1 MVWIENISYIVAFI
15 ISAGMAAI
23 GIMVSYQI
31 YQQNKKPIF
40 SILLYQQI
48 FLFSFLFYG
57 IWGNMALL
65 TIISDLNLNET
76 IEGKLVFFVPIIGI
90 PFMVV
95 SWFMLLKF
103 AFNLNGYKFTKGFI
117 FGYFPTFVVVVFTLG
132 FLIHKEMIVIPAN
145 ADLFVIRIL
154 AGLNLVVHLFFI
166 LPFLKTK
173 RNTTLLIETGF
184 SRKWALWFLLVTIL
198 YSVAL
203 VFFTVFGFISI
214 CVSIV
219 FLFGAAVF
227 IPIII
232 RIKSVSNE
240 SNKNMDFDTFCK
252 LYEISKRESEI
263 VMEICEGLSN
273 KAISEKL
280 FITLQTVKDH
290 NHRIYTKTGVKSRVQ
305 LANLVR
311 EKTGQK
317 LFFKKQIFL

>member
-1 MVWIENISYIVAFI
+1 MVWIENISYIIAFI
-15 ISAGMAAI
+15 ISAGMAAV
-23 GIMVSYQI
+23 GIMTSFQLYHQH
-31 YQQNKKPIF
+31 KKPIF

-57 IWGNMALL
+57 IWGNMALH
-65 TIISDLNLNET
+65 TIIGDLKLNEV

-117 FGYFPTFVVVVFTLG
+117 FGYFPTFMIVVFSLG
-132 FLIHKEMIVIPAN
+132 FLIHKEIISIPIN

-154 AGLNLVVHLFFI
+154 AGLNLLVHIFFI
-166 LPFLKTK
+166 LPFLNPK

-184 SRKWALWFLLVTIL
+184 IRKWALVFLAITIL
-198 YSVAL
+198 YTVAL
-203 VFFTVFGFISI
+203 SYFTVFGFISM
-214 CVSIV
+214 CVSIIL
-219 FLFGAAVF
+219 LFSSAVF
-227 IPIII
+227 IPIVI
-232 RIKSVSNE
+232 RIKSVSSEINQ
-240 SNKNMDFDTFCK
+240 NMDFTAFCK
-252 LYEISKRESEI
+252 FYEISKREAEI

-305 LANLVR
+305 LSNLVR
-311 EKTGQK
+311 EKTGQ
-317 LFFKKQIFL
+317 